1 VIKNSRVLTSYV
13 GYHILGWFGFEAAL
27 VEPMMSKQ
35 WRYSS
40 ESGFV
45 DSGTGENQLVYKKG
59 VWNMSIRI
67 LIAEDH
73 AIVREG
79 LRSLIEK
86 QTDMEIVCEAEDGRT
101 AVEYVRQ
108 FLPDV
113 VIMDITM
120 PNLNGIEATRQ
131 IISEFP
137 QIKVI
142 ALSIHSNRRFVADM
156 LGAGAAGYILKEC
169 LFDEL
174 VQAIKAVASG
184 ESYLSSRITGV
195 VVEDYVNRLA
205 NVAQSPFASLTGR
218 ERQVLQL
225 IAEGKT
231 TKQIALQLHVSTK
244 TIEANR
250 RQIMEKLD
258 VHSIAELTKYAVREG
273 LTPLE
278 P

>member
-1 VIKNSRVLTSYV
+1 
-13 GYHILGWFGFEAAL
+13 
-27 VEPMMSKQ
+27 
-35 WRYSS
+35 
-40 ESGFV
+40 
-45 DSGTGENQLVYKKG
+45 
-59 VWNMSIRI
+59 MSISI

-86 QTDMEIVCEAEDGRT
+86 QPDMEIVCEAEDGRT
-101 AVEYVRQ
+101 AVEGVRE

-120 PNLNGIEATRQ
+120 PNLNGVEATRQ
-131 IISEFP
+131 IVSEFP

-156 LGAGAAGYILKEC
+156 LGAGATGYVLKEC

-174 VQAIKAVASG
+174 VQAIKAVAAG

-195 VVEDYVNRLA
+195 VIEHYIKGIAAIAD
-205 NVAQSPFASLTGR
+205 SPLSSLTSR
-218 ERQVLQL
+218 EREVLQL
-225 IAEGKT
+225 IAEGNT
-231 TKQIALQLHVSTK
+231 TKKIALDLHVSTK

-258 VHSIAELTKYAVREG
+258 VHSIAELTKYAIREG

-278 P
+278 S